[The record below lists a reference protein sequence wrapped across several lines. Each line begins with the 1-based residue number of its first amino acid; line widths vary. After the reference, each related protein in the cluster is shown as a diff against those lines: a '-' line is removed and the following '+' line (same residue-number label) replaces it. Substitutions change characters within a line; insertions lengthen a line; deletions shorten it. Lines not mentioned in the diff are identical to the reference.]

1 MIGFNY
7 LGKMG
12 QLGNQMFQYASLK
25 GIARNNGHNFCIPNH
40 NEIFDD
46 GIGNKLHIELFKPFV
61 LKNFSE
67 LNCQV
72 IDPDRPVVQ
81 EHQFHFNEQL
91 FKNCPD
97 WVSLAGFF
105 QTEKYFKHIEK
116 EIREDFAFK
125 NEILEPC
132 QEMMGE
138 FGEAPLSLHIRRG
151 DFLINSANHHNLDL
165 VYYDKALAEFPTNV
179 PVIIFSD
186 DPEWCNEQE
195 IFGDDRFLVSEG
207 NSAYIDMCL
216 MSLCEG
222 HIIANSS
229 FSWWGAWLADS
240 KMVVAPSIWFGPN
253 NAHLDIK
260 DLYLDH
266 WEVI

>member
-12 QLGNQMFQYASLK
+12 QLGNQMFQYAALK
-25 GIARNNGHNFCIPNH
+25 GIANQNGYNFCIPNH

-72 IDPDRPVVQ
+72 IDKDRPVVQ

-105 QTEKYFKHIEK
+105 QTEKYFKNIEK
-116 EIREDFAFK
+116 EIREDFTFK
-125 NEILEPC
+125 DEILEGRVKLIIIPAI
-132 QEMMGE
+132 ESVNYDGSSSWSE
-138 FGEAPLSLHIRRG
+138 FFTRWLP
-151 DFLINSANHHNLDL
+151 
-165 VYYDKALAEFPTNV
+165 PP
-179 PVIIFSD
+179 PVRIF
-186 DPEWCNEQE
+186 
-195 IFGDDRFLVSEG
+195 
-207 NSAYIDMCL
+207 
-216 MSLCEG
+216 
-222 HIIANSS
+222 
-229 FSWWGAWLADS
+229 
-240 KMVVAPSIWFGPN
+240 
-253 NAHLDIK
+253 
-260 DLYLDH
+260 
-266 WEVI
+266 

>member
-105 QTEKYFKHIEK
+105 QTE
-116 EIREDFAFK
+116 
-125 NEILEPC
+125 
-132 QEMMGE
+132 
-138 FGEAPLSLHIRRG
+138 
-151 DFLINSANHHNLDL
+151 
-165 VYYDKALAEFPTNV
+165 
-179 PVIIFSD
+179 
-186 DPEWCNEQE
+186 
-195 IFGDDRFLVSEG
+195 
-207 NSAYIDMCL
+207 
-216 MSLCEG
+216 
-222 HIIANSS
+222 
-229 FSWWGAWLADS
+229 
-240 KMVVAPSIWFGPN
+240 
-253 NAHLDIK
+253 
-260 DLYLDH
+260 
-266 WEVI
+266 

>member
-72 IDPDRPVVQ
+72 IDKDRPVVQ

-105 QTEKYFKHIEK
+105 QTEKYFKNIEK
-116 EIREDFAFK
+116 EI
-125 NEILEPC
+125 
-132 QEMMGE
+132 
-138 FGEAPLSLHIRRG
+138 
-151 DFLINSANHHNLDL
+151 
-165 VYYDKALAEFPTNV
+165 
-179 PVIIFSD
+179 SD

-195 IFGDDRFLVSEG
+195 LFSSDRFLVAEE
-207 NSAYIDMCL
+207 NSAYVDMCL
-216 MSLCEG
+216 MTLCKG

-229 FSWWGAWLADS
+229 FSWWGAWLSDS
-240 KMVVAPSIWFGPN
+240 DQVVAPSGWFVW
-253 NAHLDIK
+253 I
-260 DLYLDH
+260 
-266 WEVI
+266 